1 MWYNDYMVKL
11 IERIISEIADIGLY
25 IAVFCGIC
33 VIGVAV
39 YNWPILWWVVIVV
52 GLGGLLK
59 AY

>member
-1 MWYNDYMVKL
+1 MVKI

-52 GLGGLLK
+52 ALGGFLK